1 MTPRRLGIVVVALL
15 VAIALTMTNPTME
28 EYLEFIE
35 LRLGA
40 ALDRINQPD
49 REKSL
54 IQAVFRS
61 QGKRL
66 IEGVVRPATIRTNWG
81 FLSVYR
87 TKVLDTEVVV
97 IGLASWFMP
106 LSGVEEATTKIG
118 RLAF

>member
-15 VAIALTMTNPTME
+15 VAIALAMTNPTME

-35 LRLGA
+35 MRLGA

-66 IEGVVRPATIRTNWG
+66 IEGIVRPATIRTNWG

-106 LSGVEEATTKIG
+106 LSGVEEVTTKIG

>member
-15 VAIALTMTNPTME
+15 AAIVLVMTNPTME
-28 EYLEFIE
+28 EYLEFVE
-35 LRLGA
+35 LRLSA

-49 REKSL
+49 REKAM

-66 IEGVVRPATIRTNWG
+66 IQSVVRPATTRTNWG
-81 FLSVYR
+81 FWSMYR
-87 TKVLDTEVVV
+87 TNALDTEIVVV
-97 IGLASWFMP
+97 GVASWFVP